1 MDKLIV
7 SLIMLQ
13 ATATDKLSARREAG
27 QGTLEYIAMLLIA
40 GVLIVALIT
49 AFNGVGDA
57 LGNKVKS
64 ILDKITALG
73 A

>member
-13 ATATDKLSARREAG
+13 ATATNKLSARREAG

-40 GVLIVALIT
+40 GVLIVALVGIFT
-49 AFNGVGDA
+49 GVGKTLSD
-57 LGNKVKS
+57 KVGDVVKA
-64 ILDKITALG
+64 ITDIK
-73 A
+73 